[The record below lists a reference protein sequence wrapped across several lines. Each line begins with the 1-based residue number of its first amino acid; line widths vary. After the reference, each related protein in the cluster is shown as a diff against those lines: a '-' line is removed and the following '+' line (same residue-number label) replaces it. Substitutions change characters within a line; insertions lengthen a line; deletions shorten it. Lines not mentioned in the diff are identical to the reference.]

1 MIARKLCV
9 LLLLVLIFSFAF
21 PVSASETST
30 YTTTEPSLLQQESKL
45 EIPAEETHE
54 MSRSEETDGPTN
66 DGWFSAL
73 DIAYTVSSLVISLV
87 VCGLIAL
94 ICKKELPQ
102 KDITLHTFLLFIT
115 VSCYRLLLSI
125 LGTSSAD
132 FIGVLFI
139 ALVYTA
145 FLFFYFKLSVSV
157 AEKTEGTNIEP
168 IGNIRPKPEA
178 KAISYIKAKINKSH
192 PCIESIQLYRYSI
205 SETGGTVDYDL
216 EYIDGARRDKVEI
229 NALIGLN
236 LHLNKETV
244 AEVKAIMSLYNDYMN
259 PETKEQIDTYR
270 QLLIVAIDKGTQ
282 RIMKKLESIQ
292 DVKDV
297 KSTDCSLARV
307 LMVYCSILAS
317 LDKETTFVGFGDNAL
332 GINKEIEHA
341 LFTYKRTGVLGAILL
356 QDYPYAFYY
365 NRNGDKTGRIYCSF
379 VCSNEAG
386 NYLALIALRLEDNA
400 IVPNLGMS
408 DALLKIK
415 TNITKVLESPK
426 KEVE

>member
-1 MIARKLCV
+1 MIMRKLSA
-9 LLLLVLIFSFAF
+9 LLLLLLAFSFAL

-30 YTTTEPSLLQQESKL
+30 YTTAEPSLLQQESKIEL
-45 EIPAEETHE
+45 PAEETHE
-54 MSRSEETDGPTN
+54 VSISEETDGPSN
-66 DGWFSAL
+66 DGWFSSL
-73 DIAYTVSSLVISLV
+73 DIAYTVSSLFISSI

-94 ICKKELPQ
+94 ICKKELSQ
-102 KDITLHTFLLFIT
+102 KDIALHTFLLFISLT
-115 VSCYRLLLSI
+115 CYRFLLSI
-125 LGTSSAD
+125 FGTSSAD

-139 ALVYTA
+139 ALVYTT
-145 FLFFYFKLSVSV
+145 FLFFYFKMSVSV
-157 AEKTEGTNIEP
+157 AEKTEETNIET

-178 KAISYIKAKINKSH
+178 KAVSYIKAKINKSH

-205 SETGGTVDYDL
+205 SEAGGTIDYDL
-216 EYIDGARRDKVEI
+216 EYIDGVRRDKVEI

-236 LHLNKETV
+236 LHLDKETV
-244 AEVKAIMSLYNDYMN
+244 AEVKGIMSLYNDYMN
-259 PETKEQIDTYR
+259 PKTKEQIDTYR
-270 QLLIVAIDKGTQ
+270 QLLIAAIDKGTK
-282 RIMKKLESIQ
+282 RIMEKLESIQ

-332 GINKEIEHA
+332 GITKEIEHA

-386 NYLALIALRLEDNA
+386 NYLALIALRLDNNV
-400 IVPNLGMS
+400 IVPNLGIS
-408 DALLKIK
+408 NALLKIK
-415 TNITKVLESPK
+415 SDITKVLESPK